1 MYCPCLSDFDDKYP
15 LHIEYPNN
23 ELLIKSIEVVRKTNK
38 TSISHFQRK
47 LKIGFSLACEIKN
60 ELEKLGIIEDVNKR
74 ITFENLKH

>member
-1 MYCPCLSDFDDKYP
+1 MDIKEYKALSPEIQKVVF
-15 LHIEYPNN
+15 N
-23 ELLIKSIEVVRKTNK
+23 ELLIKSIEVARKTNK

>member
-1 MYCPCLSDFDDKYP
+1 MDIKEYKALSPEIQKAVF
-15 LHIEYPNN
+15 N

>member
-1 MYCPCLSDFDDKYP
+1 MDIKEYKALSPEIQKVVF
-15 LHIEYPNN
+15 N
-23 ELLIKSIEVVRKTNK
+23 ELLIKSIEVVRKNNK

>member
-1 MYCPCLSDFDDKYP
+1 MDIKEYKALSPEIQKVVF
-15 LHIEYPNN
+15 N

-38 TSISHFQRK
+38 ISISHFQRK

-60 ELEKLGIIEDVNKR
+60 ELEKLGIIEDVKKR

>member
-1 MYCPCLSDFDDKYP
+1 MDIKEYKALSPEIQKVVF
-15 LHIEYPNN
+15 N

-38 TSISHFQRK
+38 TSISHFQRE

>member
-1 MYCPCLSDFDDKYP
+1 MDIKEYKALSPEIQKVVF
-15 LHIEYPNN
+15 N

-74 ITFENLKH
+74 ITFESLKH

>member
-1 MYCPCLSDFDDKYP
+1 MDIKEYKALSPEIQKVVF
-15 LHIEYPNN
+15 N